1 MIGWAGNN
9 NRLDVPGIYANGY
22 LLRQD
27 YLEMS
32 PYLDYLQKD
41 PTLGCYGLIH
51 FVAKIIPTKI
61 SLLNLVGFG

>member
-1 MIGWAGNN
+1 
-9 NRLDVPGIYANGY
+9 
-22 LLRQD
+22 
-27 YLEMS
+27 MS
-32 PYLDYLQKD
+32 PFLDYLQKD